1 MNSFFSRTAIA
12 GSFALASLAVHAQ
25 TYTYQKFSAGP
36 QFFTFALD
44 ISNSGEVVGYDTDY
58 ATKVNGFVEQ
68 NGTLM
73 NVSVNGSKD
82 VTLTAIQGN
91 TLYGTENGLGFSM
104 NAQGTV
110 TLLKLP
116 SGPSAIPSGVNGK
129 GVIVGTYQTQSG
141 TSSFIRQNGTYTTYS
156 YPGAAITSFRAIN
169 SKGAIVGTWNN
180 QGTKLQSFELV
191 NGKLSTIAYPG
202 AYSTIATGI
211 NDSGE
216 IVGWYYVTS
225 NGPLALFRYD
235 GTTYTNIPTPANSYA
250 CTAGHVNNSGDF
262 VGSCADS
269 ITGMDFGFVATPS
282 ENTEIVLPAQ

>member
-1 MNSFFSRTAIA
+1 MNSFFSRTAVA
-12 GSFALASLAVHAQ
+12 GSLALASLAVHAQ

-36 QFFTFALD
+36 QLFTFALD
-44 ISNSGEVVGYDTDY
+44 IAPSGEVVGYDTDY
-58 ATKVNGFVEQ
+58 ATKVNGFVEL
-68 NGTLM
+68 NGTLT
-73 NVSVNGSKD
+73 NVSVNGSRD
-82 VTLTAIQGN
+82 VTFTAIQGS

-110 TLLKLP
+110 TLLNLP
-116 SGPSAIPSGVNGK
+116 SGPSAIPSGVNAK

-141 TSSFIRQNGTYTTYS
+141 TGSFVRQNGTYTTYS

-235 GTTYTNIPTPANSYA
+235 GTTYTNIPTPANAYA

-269 ITGMDFGFVATPS
+269 TTGVDFGFIATPS
-282 ENTEIVLPAQ
+282 GSTEIVLPAQ